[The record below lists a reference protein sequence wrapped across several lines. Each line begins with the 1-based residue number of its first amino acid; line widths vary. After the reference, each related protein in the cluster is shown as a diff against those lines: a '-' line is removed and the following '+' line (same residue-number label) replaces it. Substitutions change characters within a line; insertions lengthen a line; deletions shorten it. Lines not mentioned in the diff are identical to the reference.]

1 MEKITEIVFGNSIYF
16 TMKNSKLNENEIIL
30 FNTIFSIGDL
40 RDIDKFKIYV
50 SKDIIE
56 SMQVYYFSKEIN
68 ELNNAVKNGNKIR
81 IWCSRQDSDSYILL
95 VYICNYLK
103 DTKCDLYVVY
113 SDDYDS
119 SCMSPACLKEEELEN
134 SACYEKK
141 LNNENILEL
150 SNEWNYIKNN
160 RADIRIMENNK
171 VKLVSYNYFDD
182 IIVNKLKELGA
193 VKQVTLV
200 AHLLSNYHL
209 IDLIFVYL
217 INRLIENNKIIII
230 EKDLDGNDYNN
241 IISVRGDKI

>member
-1 MEKITEIVFGNSIYF
+1 MQKITEIVFGNSLYF
-16 TMKNSKLNENEIIL
+16 TMKNSKLKENEIIL

-40 RDIDKFKIYV
+40 KDIDKFKIYV
-50 SKDIIE
+50 PKDIIE
-56 SMQVYYFSKEIN
+56 SMQVYDFSKEIKK
-68 ELNNAVKNGNKIR
+68 LNNAVKNGNKIR

-95 VYICNYLK
+95 AYICNYLK
-103 DTKCDLYVVY
+103 DKNSDLYVVY

-119 SCMSPACLKEEELEN
+119 SCMSPACLKEVELEN
-134 SACYEKK
+134 ASSYEEK

-150 SNEWNYIKNN
+150 SNEWNCIKNSS
-160 RADIRIMENNK
+160 ADIRIIENNK
-171 VKLVSYNYFDD
+171 VKLVSYDYFDD
-182 IIVNKLKELGA
+182 IIINKLKKLGA

-230 EKDLDGNDYNN
+230 EKDENDNNFRN
-241 IISVRGDKI
+241 IISAK

>member
-1 MEKITEIVFGNSIYF
+1 MKKITEIVFGNSMYF
-16 TMKNSKLNENEIIL
+16 TIKNSKLKENEIIL

-40 RDIDKFKIYV
+40 KDIDKFKIYV
-50 SKDIIE
+50 SKEIIE
-56 SMQVYYFSKEIN
+56 SMQVYDFSKEIKK
-68 ELNNAVKNGNKIR
+68 LNNAVKNGNKIR

-103 DTKCDLYVVY
+103 DIKCDLYVVY

-119 SCMSPACLKEEELEN
+119 SCMSPACLKEVELEN
-134 SACYEKK
+134 ATSYEKK
-141 LNNENILEL
+141 INNENILEL

-171 VKLVSYNYFDD
+171 VKLVSYDYFDD
-182 IIVNKLKELGA
+182 IIINKLKELGE

-200 AHLLSNYHL
+200 AHLLSDYHL

-230 EKDLDGNDYNN
+230 EKDLDGNDFRNM
-241 IISVRGDKI
+241 ILARKE